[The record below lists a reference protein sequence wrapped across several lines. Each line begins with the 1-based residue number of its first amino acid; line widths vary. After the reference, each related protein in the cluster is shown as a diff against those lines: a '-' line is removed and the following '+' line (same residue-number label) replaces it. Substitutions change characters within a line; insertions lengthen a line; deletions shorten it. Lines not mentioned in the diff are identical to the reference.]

1 MNYDVCQRTVIRISN
16 EYRKGGD
23 EAFSK
28 KKPKERR
35 EETLNEKVKRLEL
48 ENEILRMF
56 QKELMPYA
64 KKSNIRVDGK
74 AAFSI

>member
-1 MNYDVCQRTVIRISN
+1 MKYDVCQRTVIRISN
-16 EYRKGGD
+16 EYRKDGD
-23 EAFSK
+23 EAFK
-28 KKPKERR
+28 KKPKEKR
-35 EETLNEKVKRLEL
+35 EETLEEKVKRLEL